1 MEKIIGSKISAA
13 DALNNLEFVRATW
26 MIGGVHLEVAA
37 IVPTIPGIIKSTHG
51 ICIRNGKDEYDKDW
65 TSEKEVRLKI
75 GVNTNNKQ
83 IKDIGVFYRQMEIQ
97 LSDIAFSEL
106 PVKFSPDMNLEQRE
120 KSLKRIK
127 STLPGANV
135 YEI

>member
-1 MEKIIGSKISAA
+1 MDIRKRSAIE
-13 DALNNLEFVRATW
+13 DRR
-26 MIGGVHLEVAA
+26 
-37 IVPTIPGIIKSTHG
+37 K
-51 ICIRNGKDEYDKDW
+51 Y
-65 TSEKEVRLKI
+65 
-75 GVNTNNKQ
+75 KQ
-83 IKDIGVFYRQMEIQ
+83 IKDIGVFYRQMAIQ

-106 PVKFSPDMNLEQRE
+106 PIKFSPDMNLEQRE